1 MMESNLKHA
10 QEDELRAL
18 SSIYNNALKDL
29 RTKRDRRLRPPYF
42 SLTITPLR
50 SDSVITQQINDP
62 TFDLIVQE
70 TSKYPNELPEIRLA
84 NPKNISSEAL
94 ERCEKELR
102 IQMQN
107 YVGEEM
113 IYLLAQYAQTFL
125 EEFRPR
131 KRTPPQ
137 IQQSPE
143 QNPENDEHQKIERE
157 INAIREKHSKEAEK
171 QRYRQCDLSSKK
183 TVRFARISSETIIK
197 FENPIEITVRRG
209 HILHKEM
216 HPIISE
222 QILNISYICTDSDT
236 ANVYCLYEWN
246 FEYIQNDDK
255 TNEPEDFLAEYR
267 GEIGNME
274 NDMKRLINIRHN
286 LLCKIVA
293 YQYVIHD
300 TATYTF
306 RVLTEWPEASSLEV
320 FDSCPVSESLLKK
333 IAISLC
339 EILLFLH
346 SKSIIHRAI
355 NTKSVYLCTTGIK
368 LMRTSFVRRLNDLHV
383 LFHEGQF
390 PRSLHGSTKN
400 DIYDMGLLLLNLA
413 TGRIHDCILDAPS
426 TLSDEFRDFLQR
438 CANGESLKQL
448 SVDPFLVHRIDA
460 QTNFDTLIS
469 DSDNR
474 DTGSTNSNNDEMLV
488 SAQSRLKSDFEVI
501 GIIGRGGFGN
511 VFKVQNKL
519 DGCFY
524 AVKQIL
530 LKSANKQVNK
540 KITRE
545 VKLLSKLNHQNIVRY
560 YSTWTEQMPL
570 KNENKSSNDPSTAN
584 KSSMSSKNKPVNGD
598 SLRNPL
604 HGMVPDFSVL
614 KVQENQEDNSSSST
628 SSSIPSSDDESGVFD
643 TRTFHPV
650 ERSDDLIVFDREEN
664 NVDKSENPNDEN
676 KNDQSSS
683 SSSVNSNNDQRI
695 QRVLFIQM
703 EYCEGNTLK
712 QLIDR
717 GILQE
722 KPKMIWMLL
731 REILDGLKHMHS
743 KGIIHRDLKPGN
755 ILLDSTGH
763 AKIGDLGLATISKL
777 SGYTESS
784 AQTQLN
790 PNNRS
795 SWSLELRDGGLIST
809 PVGTTFYIAPELLS
823 GQRIAPTEKVD
834 IYSLGITFFE
844 MCYPFNTSM
853 ERAKI
858 LCELRRPEIHVPNH
872 FRQKSFSRHYQLVIQ
887 MLNHEPD
894 KRPSANTLLESNIIP
909 FEQEEQFEQLLDSMI
924 NSTNN
929 DLQSFYYRKTITK
942 LFLRKNNIARDA
954 TFDPDTQIDFNRLT
968 AFHRDS
974 HIYAS
979 LRNSFI
985 RIFEKYGAF
994 LMQLPIFIPD
1004 TSIYNKNEC
1013 SNLKFISS
1021 TGLIVSLAFDSKVWK
1036 FLLLINKN
1044 SSIVPLAR
1052 YIARCVSH
1060 YGLNGLPTMKCYQ
1073 IGSVYREGVTE
1084 MHPRELTECGY
1095 DIIFTQSTFLPDAEI
1110 LAVSQ
1115 DVLEELHLQKK
1126 RNVFIRLNHSQL
1138 LRAILIFFDVPTD
1151 KISSTLAAI
1160 NKSRFDSTNSTI
1172 AMHLIENGISEQTA
1186 NRIQALLDKDGPF
1199 DEIIVHLKGFTR
1211 SKTEGSKLLKN
1222 IVDEL
1227 ETIVKYAR
1235 CFGVRM
1241 PIQLT
1246 LRFVTL
1252 NPILDINTFSGFMF
1266 QLASVVQRK
1275 KRSIYEV
1282 YAGGGRYDPLLAHFR
1297 RPSQKNLSNDLPH
1310 IVGVSFDMERFLQL
1324 SVTRTTSPTRFINT
1338 TKPCDTVICLG
1349 SHPVELL
1356 RLRYELVTNGIGVD
1370 TFYELPSSFE
1380 ILDEYCVSCGYTH
1393 LIYGKGSIDEGFRF
1407 RTYENGKV
1415 TNDKR
1420 FFSGQIVQYYRGD
1433 NNNTS
1438 LINLNNSGTSS
1449 NLFNDTEPLL
1459 PQQTLNTSS
1468 GLSVKNIPS
1477 TSSLNPNNEPISAGA
1492 QLNIYLY
1499 LIEPIHKSI
1508 PKKKIENQVQ
1518 YKLSTI
1524 SSLFTSKSRIEVFV
1538 FDISDVVL
1546 TIIISTLLIEDEI
1559 SYNTSLRATIEKI
1572 PPRFHDTIYR
1582 FSDQLKELR
1591 FIKKAKLFVIASY
1604 KTDFY
1609 RFMAAF
1615 T

>member
-10 QEDELRAL
+10 QENELRVL
-18 SSIYNNALKDL
+18 SSIYNNSLKDL
-29 RTKRDRRLRPPYF
+29 RTKRDKRLRPPYF

-50 SDSVITQQINDP
+50 SDSLIAQQINDP

-70 TSKYPNELPEIRLA
+70 TSKYPHELPEIKLA
-84 NPKNISSEAL
+84 NPKYISIDAL

-107 YVGEEM
+107 YVGGEM
-113 IYLLAQYAQTFL
+113 IYSLAQYAQTFL
-125 EEFRPR
+125 DEFRPR

-137 IQQSPE
+137 IQSPE
-143 QNPENDEHQKIERE
+143 TNPENDEHQQIEQE
-157 INAIREKHSKEAEK
+157 INAIREKHFKEAEK
-171 QRYRQCDLSSKK
+171 QRYRQSDVLSKK
-183 TVRFARISSETIIK
+183 TVKFTRISSETIIK

-216 HPIISE
+216 HPVISE

-255 TNEPEDFLAEYR
+255 TNDQEDFLAQYR
-267 GEIGNME
+267 REIGHIE
-274 NDMKRLINIRHN
+274 NDIKRLINMRHN
-286 LLCKIVA
+286 LICKIVA

-300 TATYTF
+300 TTTYTF

-320 FDSCPVSESLLKK
+320 FNSCPVSESLLKK

-355 NTKSVYLCTTGIK
+355 NMKSVYLCTTGIR
-368 LMRTSFVRRLNDLHV
+368 LTRTSFVRRLNDLHI
-383 LFHEGQF
+383 LFHEGQL
-390 PRSLHGSTKN
+390 PRSLHGSTIN

-413 TGRIHDCILDAPS
+413 TGRLHDCILDAPS

-448 SVDPFLVHRIDA
+448 SVDPFLVHRMDA

-474 DTGSTNSNNDEMLV
+474 DTGSTNNNNDEMLV

-560 YSTWTEQMPL
+560 YSTWTEQMSL
-570 KNENKSSNDPSTAN
+570 KNENKSSNDSPAAN
-584 KSSMSSKNKPVNGD
+584 KSSTPSKNKPINSD
-598 SLRNPL
+598 SLRNQL
-604 HGMVPDFSVL
+604 HVMIPDLSIS
-614 KVQENQEDNSSSST
+614 KVQENQDDNSSSST
-628 SSSIPSSDDESGVFD
+628 SSSTPSSDDESGVFD

-650 ERSDDLIVFDREEN
+650 ERSDDLVVFDRDEN
-664 NVDKSENPNDEN
+664 NAD
-676 KNDQSSS
+676 
-683 SSSVNSNNDQRI
+683 
-695 QRVLFIQM
+695 M

-755 ILLDSTGH
+755 ILLDSNGH

-777 SGYTESS
+777 SGYTDSS
-784 AQTQLN
+784 VQTQLN
-790 PNNRS
+790 PNERS
-795 SWSLELRDGGLIST
+795 SWSLELKDGGLIST

-872 FRQKSFSRHYQLVIQ
+872 FRQKSFSRHYELVMQ

-954 TFDPDTQIDFNRLT
+954 TFDPDTQIDFNRLAT
-968 AFHRDS
+968 FHRES

-979 LRNSFI
+979 LRNCFI

-994 LMQLPIFIPD
+994 LMRLPIFIPD

-1021 TGLIVSLAFDSKVWK
+1021 TGLIVSLAFDSK
-1036 FLLLINKN
+1036 
-1044 SSIVPLAR
+1044 VPLAR

-1126 RNVFIRLNHSQL
+1126 QTVFIRLSHSQL

-1151 KISSTLAAI
+1151 KISSILAAI
-1160 NKSRFDSTNSTI
+1160 NKSRFDSINSTI
-1172 AMHLIENGISEQTA
+1172 AMHLMENGISEQTA
-1186 NRIQALLDKDGPF
+1186 NRIQTLLNKDGLF
-1199 DEIIVHLKGFTR
+1199 DEIITHLKGFTR
-1211 SKTEGSKLLKN
+1211 SKTEGSKLLKS

-1227 ETIVKYAR
+1227 EMIVKYAR
-1235 CFGVRM
+1235 CFGVTM
-1241 PIQLT
+1241 PIRLT

-1275 KRSIYEV
+1275 KRSVYEV

-1310 IVGVSFDMERFLQL
+1310 VVGVSFDMERFIQL
-1324 SVTRTTSPTRFINT
+1324 STTRTTSPTRLINT

-1356 RLRYELVTNGIGVD
+1356 RLRHELVTNGIGVD
-1370 TFYELPSSFE
+1370 TFYDLPSNFE
-1380 ILDEYCVSCGYTH
+1380 ILDEYCVSCGYTY

-1415 TNDKR
+1415 TTDKR
-1420 FFSGQIVQYYRGD
+1420 CFSGQIVQYYRAD
-1433 NNNTS
+1433 SNNT
-1438 LINLNNSGTSS
+1438 NLSNINNSGTSS

-1459 PQQTLNTSS
+1459 PQQTLSTPS
-1468 GLSVKNIPS
+1468 GLSIKNTPS
-1477 TSSLNPNNEPISAGA
+1477 STSLNPNNEPISAGA

-1499 LIEPIHKSI
+1499 LIEPMNKSI

-1538 FDISDVVL
+1538 FDISDLIL
-1546 TIIISTLLIEDEI
+1546 TIIISTLLIEDEA
-1559 SYNTSLRATIEKI
+1559 SYNISLRATIEKV

>member
-10 QEDELRAL
+10 QENEIRVL
-18 SSIYNNALKDL
+18 SSIYSSALKDL
-29 RTKRDRRLRPPYF
+29 RSKRDKRLRPPYF
-42 SLTITPLR
+42 SLTITPIR
-50 SDSVITQQINDP
+50 SDSVIVQQNNDP

-70 TSKYPNELPEIRLA
+70 TSQYPHELPKIELT
-84 NPKNISSEAL
+84 NPKNLSIDAL

-107 YVGEEM
+107 YIGEEM
-113 IYLLAQYAQTFL
+113 IYLLAQHAQIFL
-125 EEFRPR
+125 DEFRPR
-131 KRTPPQ
+131 KRTPPH
-137 IQQSPE
+137 IPPVIE
-143 QNPENDEHQKIERE
+143 PNPENENDQKIEQE
-157 INAIREKHSKEAEK
+157 IDAILERYSKEAEK
-171 QRYRQCDLSSKK
+171 QRHRLSDVTSTKHVQF
-183 TVRFARISSETIIK
+183 TRIISETMIK
-197 FENPIEITVRRG
+197 FENPTEITIRRG

-216 HPIISE
+216 HPLVPE
-222 QILNISYICTDSDT
+222 QILNTSYLCTDSDS
-236 ANVYCLYEWN
+236 AHIYCLYEWN
-246 FEYIQNDDK
+246 FENILNDEKINDQ
-255 TNEPEDFLAEYR
+255 EDFRAQYR
-267 GEIGNME
+267 REIGNIE
-274 NDMKRLINIRHN
+274 NDIKHLINIRHN
-286 LLCKIVA
+286 LLCKIIA

-300 TATYTF
+300 TAAYTF

-320 FDSCPVSESLLKK
+320 FDSCPVSESLLRKL
-333 IAISLC
+333 AISLC
-339 EILLFLH
+339 EILSFLH

-355 NTKSVYLCTTGIK
+355 NTKSVYLCATGIK
-368 LMRTSFVRRLNDLHV
+368 LTRTSFVRRLNDLHI
-383 LFHEGQF
+383 LYHEDQL
-390 PRSLHGSTKN
+390 PRSLQGSTKY

-413 TGRIHDCILDAPS
+413 TGRVHTCILDTPS

-438 CANGESLKQL
+438 CASGESLKQL
-448 SVDPFLVHRIDA
+448 LIDPFLVHTNES
-460 QTNFDTLIS
+460 QTNFDRLIS
-469 DSDNR
+469 DSENR
-474 DTGSTNSNNDEMLV
+474 DTNSTSNNNDEMLV

-501 GIIGRGGFGN
+501 GSIGRGGFGH

-530 LKSANKQVNK
+530 LKSANKHVNK

-570 KNENKSSNDPSTAN
+570 RNENKSSTDPSTTN
-584 KSSMSSKNKPVNGD
+584 KSHASSKKKSANGD
-598 SLRNPL
+598 SLRNELRGTIPEL
-604 HGMVPDFSVL
+604 
-614 KVQENQEDNSSSST
+614 SSSGEQQNGENNSFDST

-650 ERSDDLIVFDREEN
+650 ERSDDIVVFDHEDN
-664 NVDKSENPNDEN
+664 DGDKSELPINGN
-676 KNDQSSS
+676 KNDRSSS
-683 SSSVNSNNDQRI
+683 SSSVNTNGDQHI

-722 KPKMIWMLL
+722 KPNMIWMLL
-731 REILDGLKHMHS
+731 REILDGLRHMHS

-755 ILLDSTGH
+755 ILLDSNGH

-777 SGYTESS
+777 SGYTDSS
-784 AQTQLN
+784 AQTQHHLDA
-790 PNNRS
+790 RS
-795 SWSLELRDGGLIST
+795 SWSVELKDGGLIST

-823 GQRIAPTEKVD
+823 GQRIAPTEKID

-853 ERAKI
+853 ERAKT
-858 LCELRRPEIHVPNH
+858 LCELRRPEIYVPDH
-872 FRQKSFSRHYQLVIQ
+872 FRQKSFSRHYEIVIQ
-887 MLNHEPD
+887 MLNHEAD

-924 NSTNN
+924 NSANN

-942 LFLRKNNIARDA
+942 LFQRKNNIARDA
-954 TFDPDTQIDFNRLT
+954 TFDPDVQIDFNKLT
-968 AFHRDS
+968 IFHRDS
-974 HIYAS
+974 HLYAS
-979 LRNSFI
+979 IRNSFI

-994 LMQLPIFIPD
+994 LIRLPIFIPE
-1004 TSIYNKNEC
+1004 TSLYNKNEC

-1021 TGLIVSLAFDSKVWK
+1021 TGLIVSLAFDSKV
-1036 FLLLINKN
+1036 
-1044 SSIVPLAR
+1044 PLAR
-1052 YIARCVSH
+1052 FIARCVSH
-1060 YGLNGLPTMKCYQ
+1060 YGLNGLTTMKCYQ

-1115 DVLEELHLQKK
+1115 DILEELHLQKK

-1151 KISSTLAAI
+1151 KISSCLAAI

-1172 AMHLIENGISEQTA
+1172 AMYLIENGISEQTA
-1186 NRIQALLDKDGPF
+1186 NRIQTLLDKDGPF
-1199 DEIIVHLKGFTR
+1199 NEVISHLRGFTKA
-1211 SKTEGSKLLKN
+1211 KTEGSKLLKN
-1222 IVDEL
+1222 IVEEL
-1227 ETIVKYAR
+1227 ETIVTYAR
-1235 CFGVRM
+1235 CFGVTI
-1241 PIQLT
+1241 PIRLT
-1246 LRFVTL
+1246 LRFMTL
-1252 NPILDINTFSGFMF
+1252 NPILDINTFSGFIF

-1275 KRSIYEV
+1275 KRSVYEV
-1282 YAGGGRYDPLLAHFR
+1282 YAGGGRYDPLLAQFR
-1297 RPSQKNLSNDLPH
+1297 RPSQKKHSNDLPH
-1310 IVGVSFDMERFLQL
+1310 IVGVSFDMERLLQL
-1324 SVTRTTSPTRFINT
+1324 SITRTTSPTRLSNT
-1338 TKPCDTVICLG
+1338 NKSCDTVICLG

-1356 RLRYELVTNGIGVD
+1356 RLRLELVTNGIGID
-1370 TFYELPSSFE
+1370 TFYEFPSNFE
-1380 ILDEYCVSCGYTH
+1380 ILDDYCLSCGYTY
-1393 LIYGKGSIDEGFRF
+1393 LIYGKEDSIDEGFRF

-1415 TNDKR
+1415 ITDKR
-1420 FFSGQIVQYYRGD
+1420 LSSGQIVQYYRGD
-1433 NNNTS
+1433 STNTNLINSNSCGTS
-1438 LINLNNSGTSS
+1438 LNLY
-1449 NLFNDTEPLL
+1449 NDTEPSL
-1459 PQQTLNTSS
+1459 PQQTVGTPGGISM
-1468 GLSVKNIPS
+1468 KNAPS
-1477 TSSLNPNNEPISAGA
+1477 LSSLTSNNEPVSAGA

-1499 LIEPIHKSI
+1499 LIDSILKSI
-1508 PKKKIENQVQ
+1508 PKKKIENQVH

-1538 FDISDVVL
+1538 FDIPDLIL
-1546 TIIISTLLIEDEI
+1546 TILISTLLIEDEI
-1559 SYNTSLRATIEKI
+1559 SYNSSVRTLIEKI
-1572 PPRFHDTIYR
+1572 PTRFHDTIYR
-1582 FSDQLKELR
+1582 FSDQLKEIR
-1591 FIKKAKLFVIASY
+1591 FLKKSKLFVISSY

>member
-10 QEDELRAL
+10 QENELRVL

-29 RTKRDRRLRPPYF
+29 RTKRDKRLRPPYF

-50 SDSVITQQINDP
+50 SDSIISQEKNDP

-70 TSKYPNELPEIRLA
+70 TSKYPNELPEIKLA
-84 NPKNISSEAL
+84 NPKNLSIEAL

-107 YVGEEM
+107 YEM

-125 EEFRPR
+125 DEFRPR

-137 IQQSPE
+137 IQPLPE
-143 QNPENDEHQKIERE
+143 QNPENDEHQQIERE

-171 QRYRQCDLSSKK
+171 QRYRQSDVSSTK
-183 TVRFARISSETIIK
+183 TVRFARIPSETIIK

-222 QILNISYICTDSDT
+222 QILNISYICTDSET
-236 ANVYCLYEWN
+236 AHVYCLYEWN
-246 FEYIQNDDK
+246 FENIQNDDK
-255 TNEPEDFLAEYR
+255 TNDQEDFLVQYR
-267 GEIGNME
+267 SEIGNIE
-274 NDMKRLINIRHN
+274 NDIKRLINIRHN
-286 LLCKIVA
+286 SLCKIVA
-293 YQYVIHD
+293 YQYVTYD

-306 RVLTEWPEASSLEV
+306 RVLTEWSEASSLEV

-339 EILLFLH
+339 EILSFLH

-368 LMRTSFVRRLNDLHV
+368 ITRTSFVRRLNDLHI
-383 LFHEGQF
+383 LFHEGQL
-390 PRSLHGSTKN
+390 PRSLYGSTKN

-413 TGRIHDCILDAPS
+413 TGRTHDCILDAPS

-438 CANGESLKQL
+438 CASGESLKQL
-448 SVDPFLVHRIDA
+448 SIDSFLVHRIES
-460 QTNFDTLIS
+460 QTNFDNLIS
-469 DSDNR
+469 DSDTH
-474 DTGSTNSNNDEMLV
+474 DTSSTHSNNDEMLV

-560 YSTWTEQMPL
+560 YSTWTEQMSL
-570 KNENKSSNDPSTAN
+570 KNQNKSSNDPSTTN
-584 KSSMSSKNKPVNGD
+584 KSSISSKNKPINGD
-598 SLRNPL
+598 SLRYEL
-604 HGMVPDFSVL
+604 HRMMPNVL
-614 KVQENQEDNSSSST
+614 MSKVQENQENNSLDST
-628 SSSIPSSDDESGVFD
+628 SSSTPSSDDESGVFD

-664 NVDKSENPNDEN
+664 NVDKSVNLNEEN

-683 SSSVNSNNDQRI
+683 SSSVNSHNDQHI

-755 ILLDSTGH
+755 ILLDSNGH

-777 SGYTESS
+777 SCYTDSS

-790 PNNRS
+790 PNDRS
-795 SWSLELRDGGLIST
+795 SWSLELKDGGVIST
-809 PVGTTFYIAPELLS
+809 PVGTTFYIAPELLT

-872 FRQKSFSRHYQLVIQ
+872 FRQKSFSRHYELVIQ

-909 FEQEEQFEQLLDSMI
+909 FEQEEQFEQLLDRMI

-954 TFDPDTQIDFNRLT
+954 TFDPDTQIDFNRL
-968 AFHRDS
+968 AIFHRDS

-994 LMQLPIFIPD
+994 LMRLPIFIPD
-1004 TSIYNKNEC
+1004 TSIYNKNDC

-1021 TGLIVSLAFDSKVWK
+1021 TGLIVSLAFDSK
-1036 FLLLINKN
+1036 
-1044 SSIVPLAR
+1044 VPLAR

-1138 LRAILIFFDVPTD
+1138 LRAILIFFDVPMD

-1172 AMHLIENGISEQTA
+1172 ATHLIENGISEQTA
-1186 NRIQALLDKDGPF
+1186 NRIQTLLDKDGPF
-1199 DEIIVHLKGFTR
+1199 DEIITHLKGFTK

-1227 ETIVKYAR
+1227 EIIVKYAR
-1235 CFGVRM
+1235 CFGVTI
-1241 PIQLT
+1241 PIRLT

-1275 KRSIYEV
+1275 KRSVYEV

-1324 SVTRTTSPTRFINT
+1324 SATRTTSPTRLLNN

-1356 RLRYELVTNGIGVD
+1356 RLRHELVTNGIGVD
-1370 TFYELPSSFE
+1370 TFYELPSNFE
-1380 ILDEYCVSCGYTH
+1380 ILDEYCISCGYIH

-1415 TNDKR
+1415 ITDKR
-1420 FFSGQIVQYYRGD
+1420 VFSGQIVQYYRAD
-1433 NNNTS
+1433 NNST
-1438 LINLNNSGTSS
+1438 NLTNINNSAASS
-1449 NLFNDTEPLL
+1449 NLFNDTEQLL
-1459 PQQTLNTSS
+1459 PQQTLSTSS
-1468 GLSVKNIPS
+1468 GLLIKNVPS
-1477 TSSLNPNNEPISAGA
+1477 SSSSLNSNNEPISAGA

-1499 LIEPIHKSI
+1499 LIEPMHKSI

-1518 YKLSTI
+1518 YKLSSI

-1538 FDISDVVL
+1538 FDISDLIL

-1572 PPRFHDTIYR
+1572 PTRFHDTIYR